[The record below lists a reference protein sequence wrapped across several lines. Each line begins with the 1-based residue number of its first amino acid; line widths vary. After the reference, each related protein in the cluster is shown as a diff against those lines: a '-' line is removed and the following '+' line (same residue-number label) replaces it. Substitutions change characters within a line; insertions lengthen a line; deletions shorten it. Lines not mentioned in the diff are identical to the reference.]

1 MPTCQKK
8 LSMLEFLREEQQSK
22 TNEQEITME
31 APQETNTATGKQALP
46 SGDKGNRLPPHVP
59 FLNGRMIAIIILLA
73 VLLLAMLKDGS
84 THPLVRP
91 VAFAAPTSEA
101 QGQSTPSLPL
111 TCPAL
116 RPDPTFG
123 ISLIDI
129 TTRQTL
135 CERNPNGIAQPAST
149 TKVMTALLVKE
160 YLVSHHLTL
169 DTTVTA
175 QEIDKQVEWDAAV
188 AYIQVDQAYSVR
200 LLLYMMSIAS
210 AADATMALA
219 RFVAGSRDAFLDL
232 MNQRATQLGMTHTHF
247 TSPYGYADTPPENWQ
262 HGEDPS
268 VGNYSSAYDLALLT
282 AAFAEYPDLVAIFG
296 ATDYHEGDTWLYRS
310 LSHVLPDSW
319 VGLATPDMPS
329 ANAVQDLH
337 LPFQVLAVKK
347 GCMWCD
353 DPTLHKISYVL
364 VAQFH
369 QQLVAAAFLYT
380 TQDYF
385 NPLVGDMLPV
395 LLWAFHQCDNPAYA
409 GYCYPPP
416 ATPTPDPSPKP

>member
-1 MPTCQKK
+1 
-8 LSMLEFLREEQQSK
+8 MLELLRQYQWYK
-22 TNEQEITME
+22 TNQQEMKISMTTEQESNTTGDQQT
-31 APQETNTATGKQALP
+31 APAGGKR
-46 SGDKGNRLPPHVP
+46 NRLPPKVP

-73 VLLLAMLKDGS
+73 ILLLAMLKDGF
-84 THPLVRP
+84 THPVVRP
-91 VAFAAPTSEA
+91 LTFDVPTTAA
-101 QGQSTPSLPL
+101 QGQPAPSTPP

-116 RPDPTFG
+116 RPAPTFG
-123 ISLIDI
+123 ISLIDL
-129 TTRQTL
+129 TTRQPL

-160 YLVSHHLTL
+160 YLISHNLTL

-175 QEIDKQVEWDAAV
+175 QQIDKQVEWDAAV
-188 AYIQVDQAYSVR
+188 AYIQVDQAYSIR
-200 LLLYMMSIAS
+200 LLLYMMSIVS

-219 RFVAGSRDAFLDL
+219 RFVAGSRSAFLDL
-232 MNQRATQLGMTHTHF
+232 MNQRAEQLGMTHTHF
-247 TSPYGYADTPPENWQ
+247 NSPYGYANTPPDNWQ
-262 HGEDPS
+262 NGEDPS
-268 VGNYSSAYDLALLT
+268 VGNYSSAHDLASLM
-282 AAFAEYPDLVAIFG
+282 AAFAQYSDLVAIFG

-310 LSHVLPDSW
+310 ISHVLPDSW
-319 VGLATPDMPS
+319 IGLKTPGAPS
-329 ANAVQDLH
+329 ANAVQNLN

-353 DPTLHKISYVL
+353 DPTLHKLSYVL
-364 VAQFH
+364 LVQFH
-369 QQLVAAAFLYT
+369 QHVVAAAFLYT

-395 LLWAFHQCDNPAYA
+395 LLWAFHLCANPAYS

>member
-1 MPTCQKK
+1 MAT
-8 LSMLEFLREEQQSK
+8 E
-22 TNEQEITME
+22 
-31 APQETNTATGKQALP
+31 QETNTSSNERAATSRGQE
-46 SGDKGNRLPPHVP
+46 NRIPPHVP
-59 FLNGRMIAIIILLA
+59 FLNGRMIAIIVLLA
-73 VLLLAMLKDGS
+73 ILLLATLMDGS
-84 THPLVRP
+84 AHPLVRSLT
-91 VAFAAPTSEA
+91 FAVPTIAA
-101 QGQSTPSLPL
+101 QGQPTPAPPP

-123 ISLIDI
+123 ISLIDV
-129 TTRQTL
+129 TTRQPL
-135 CERNPNGIAQPAST
+135 CERNPDGIAQPAST
-149 TKVMTALLVKE
+149 TKVMTALLVKQ

-169 DTTVTA
+169 DTMVTA
-175 QEIDKQVEWDAAV
+175 EQIDKQVEWDAAV

-200 LLLYMMSIAS
+200 LLLSMMSIVS

-232 MNQRATQLGMTHTHF
+232 MNQQARQLGMTHTHF
-247 TSPYGYADTPPENWQ
+247 TSPYGYAETPPDNWQ
-262 HGEDPS
+262 QGEDPS
-268 VGNYSSAYDLALLT
+268 VGNYSTAHDLALLT
-282 AAFAEYPDLVAIFG
+282 AAFAQYSDLVAIFG
-296 ATDYHEGDTWLYRS
+296 ATDYHEGDIWLYRS

-319 VGLATPDMPS
+319 IGLPTPDMPS
-329 ANAVQDLH
+329 ATAVQDLH

-364 VAQFH
+364 LVQFH
-369 QQLVAAAFLYT
+369 QQVVAAAFLYT

-395 LLWAFHQCDNPAYA
+395 LLWAFHQCDTPVYA

-416 ATPTPDPSPKP
+416 ATPTPGPSPKP